1 MNVLDSDE
9 PSNVATFECFC
20 NIRMFVLWCILVV
33 SEVLG
38 IYISSEFIIVSFTK
52 LLYACLM
59 TFMLKIVMFWA
70 YCSACIITNS
80 DKNEQIF
87 VVRNMLNKNT

>member
-1 MNVLDSDE
+1 MNVLDSNE

-20 NIRMFVLWCILVV
+20 NIRMLVLWCILVV
-33 SEVLG
+33 FEVLG
-38 IYISSEFIIVSFTK
+38 YISSEFTIVSSTK

-59 TFMLKIVMFWA
+59 TFMLKIVTFWA

-80 DKNEQIF
+80 DKIKQIF
-87 VVRNMLNKNT
+87 VVRNIR